1 MSARARPTLRVLVVD
16 DDRRVLA
23 ALTQLLRAEGLHV
36 TPANSPEA
44 ARTRL
49 DQGLDVALVDTRL
62 PHASAGLALIRD
74 LARVVPVVATS
85 LDPALR
91 APALAF
97 GARAFTD
104 KDGLVEDLLTC
115 LHTTARKEPQP

>member
-1 MSARARPTLRVLVVD
+1 MTARAHGTLRVLVVD
-16 DDRRVLA
+16 DDRRVLT
-23 ALTQLLRAEGLHV
+23 ALTQLLQSEGLHATAAN
-36 TPANSPEA
+36 TPHA
-44 ARTRL
+44 AWIQL
-49 DQGLDVALVDTRL
+49 DQAPDVALVDTRL

-91 APALAF
+91 APALAS

-104 KDGLVEDLLTC
+104 KNGLVEDLLTC
-115 LHTTARKEPQP
+115 LHTTARKEPPS